1 MSNTDKL
8 RTWNVTLTTLSPLFI
23 GSGKTLSPYSDF
35 IQEGNNLIYLNQ
47 KKIEEAI
54 SNKPELIDEYVK
66 EIRRRMNNTKSD
78 ASLKDFITTR
88 LKLPLESVTL
98 RKVPL
103 QGNIGKQQL
112 RQFISTAGRP
122 FIPGST
128 LKGAFRTA
136 VLYDWLIN
144 DNNGKK
150 LLEDFI
156 ENLEKTDSKNKEE
169 KNEALKKI

>member
-66 EIRRRMNNTKSD
+66 EIRRKMDNTKSD
-78 ASLKDFITTR
+78 ASLKDFITDPIKTSIR
-88 LKLPLESVTL
+88 RCNAPQSPFA
-98 RKVPL
+98 RKY
-103 QGNIGKQQL
+103 
-112 RQFISTAGRP
+112 RQTAT
-122 FIPGST
+122 S
-128 LKGAFRTA
+128 A
-136 VLYDWLIN
+136 VYFNCWQTVYSW
-144 DNNGKK
+144 KH
-150 LLEDFI
+150 
-156 ENLEKTDSKNKEE
+156 S
-169 KNEALKKI
+169 